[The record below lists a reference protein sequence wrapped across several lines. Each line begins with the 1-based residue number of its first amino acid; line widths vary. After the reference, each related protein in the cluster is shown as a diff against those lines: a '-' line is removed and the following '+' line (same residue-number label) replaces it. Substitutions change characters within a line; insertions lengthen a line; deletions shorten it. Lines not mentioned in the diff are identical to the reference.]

1 MAKYECAHDILNE
14 HIQNVRKEQDE
25 LIRTILIDNG
35 RNMGGLIGAVT
46 GMNGRYELESI
57 FFWGDDHSG
66 DSIICHLDYPA
77 FEVDV
82 DFDDLSVSERQQIV
96 ELLIAESQRL

>member
-1 MAKYECAHDILNE
+1 
-14 HIQNVRKEQDE
+14 
-25 LIRTILIDNG
+25 
-35 RNMGGLIGAVT
+35 MGGLIGAVT